1 MNKMMSIE
9 VNVIANKEQ
18 YIQKFLEYIDV
29 SNNTIKEYSAGL
41 KSFFQYCFNNNITQ
55 VERRDII
62 NYRDEL
68 KDLGKS
74 ASTVN
79 LYLASVKN
87 FFKWLEYEGLYKD
100 ITRNIKALSVER
112 QHKREG
118 VTVEQLKQMLSVCK
132 DARERLIILI
142 TSSTGLRC
150 NELTNIRVQDFVNK
164 NGTVCL
170 YVLGKARQGLRTD
183 YVVVPNEIYQEVQ
196 EYIKENDI
204 KEYLFVS
211 TSNNNK
217 GNLMTTK
224 AIRNIVNKI
233 YDKIGLDSN
242 LYVFHSLRHGFCN
255 ISLTNNIDI
264 VEVSKAMRHK
274 SIQTTMNYVRDIEA
288 KDNRCFATVSGL
300 VLN

>member
-1 MNKMMSIE
+1 MNEILTVKN
-9 VNVIANKEQ
+9 NVIANKEQ

-29 SNNTIKEYSAGL
+29 SDNTIKEYSAGL
-41 KSFFQYCFNNNITQ
+41 KRFFQYCFDNGITDID
-55 VERRDII
+55 RRDII
-62 NYRDEL
+62 NFRDDL
-68 KDLGKS
+68 KAQQKS
-74 ASTVN
+74 AATIN

-100 ITRNIKALSVER
+100 ITRNIKSLTVER
-112 QHKREG
+112 NHKREG
-118 VTVEQLKQMLSVCK
+118 VTIEQLKEMLSVCEN
-132 DARERLIILI
+132 ARERLIILI

-150 NELTNIRVQDFVNK
+150 NELANIRVQDFVDK
-164 NGTVCL
+164 NGTICL

-183 YVVVPNEIYQEVQ
+183 YVVISNEIYQEIQ
-196 EYIKENDI
+196 NYIKDNNI
-204 KEYLFVS
+204 TEYLFVS

-217 GNLMTTK
+217 GKVMSTK
-224 AIRNIVNKI
+224 SIRNIVNKI
-233 YDKIGLDSN
+233 YDKIGLDSD

-288 KDNRCFATVSGL
+288 KDNRCFATVGAL
-300 VLN
+300 VFN